1 MQVDDKIQYGYKIGY
16 PSWFNFQDKNIWGF
30 FLRQLIKKKHEKNRF
45 FFSLRILWINYSLYC
60 GRYTFFFLPVTLTEH
75 FTVSL
80 DWLNTGDRFFE
91 EDLISAMEEY
101 ISEISVELHWN
112 KP

>member
-1 MQVDDKIQYGYKIGY
+1 MKKID
-16 PSWFNFQDKNIWGF
+16 SF
-30 FLRQLIKKKHEKNRF
+30 FLLEFFELITVCIVVDT
-45 FFSLRILWINYSLYC
+45 L
-60 GRYTFFFLPVTLTEH
+60 FFFLPVTLTEH

-101 ISEISVELHWN
+101 ISEISVELH
-112 KP
+112 